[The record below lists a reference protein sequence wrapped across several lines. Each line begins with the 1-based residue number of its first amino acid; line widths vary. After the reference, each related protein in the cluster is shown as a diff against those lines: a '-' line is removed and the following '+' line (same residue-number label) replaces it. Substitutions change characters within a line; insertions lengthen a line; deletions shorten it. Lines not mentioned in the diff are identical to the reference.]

1 MTNSHSLTALKRE
14 KGDYKDMKKKLLFTL
29 VVAALCL
36 SACGN
41 KDAKETTPS
50 LEVIHPTE
58 TESQPE
64 TVVDKLEEPK
74 TLTVETAPAPMS
86 IEIDENGNVV
96 EESSQ
101 PSENTGMC
109 AACRRKDAPRG
120 WPRAERRKRGA
131 DATDGTDAGG

>member
-1 MTNSHSLTALKRE
+1 MRKNF
-14 KGDYKDMKKKLLFTL
+14 LFTL
-29 VVAALCL
+29 IVAITLCL
-36 SACGN
+36 AACGD
-41 KDAKETTPS
+41 KDIKETSPS
-50 LEVIHPTE
+50 LEVIYPTE
-58 TESQPE
+58 TQPQPE
-64 TVVDKLEEPK
+64 TIVDKLEQPK

>member
-1 MTNSHSLTALKRE
+1 MMLGLA
-14 KGDYKDMKKKLLFTL
+14 
-29 VVAALCL
+29 
-36 SACGN
+36 ACGD
-41 KDAKETTPS
+41 KDIKETTPS

-101 PSENTGMC
+101 PSENVGMC